1 LSIHEWNA
9 FGEYFSY
16 DIPKVEAISVSM
28 AAISNPVSIHGV
40 WLVPIDQFREQYLH
54 KKYSIGDKIQFNTS
68 RLIMYLKLV
77 FTNLS
82 LEANEVEISTG

>member
-1 LSIHEWNA
+1 
-9 FGEYFSY
+9 
-16 DIPKVEAISVSM
+16 M
-28 AAISNPVSIHGV
+28 ATISNPVSIHGV